1 MKYILLNLVVAQRTI
16 LIKLRLRSLNM
27 QNTPSFGSEYKL
39 KQKIK
44 WGNEERRM
52 NIAEKIYDGYGIE

>member
-27 QNTPSFGSEYKL
+27 QNTPSFGGEYKL

-44 WGNEERRM
+44 
-52 NIAEKIYDGYGIE
+52 